1 MIPLSQLKPLEL
13 LDVGMTED
21 SLLALETVVVVITL
35 ELVKP

>member
-1 MIPLSQLKPLEL
+1 MVPLSQRKPLEL